1 MTAEKKNKI
10 ERKKKEGLGM
20 GTIIKV
26 RTELWPIINNKGRA
40 GGHEEGCVTRFPNH

>member
-26 RTELWPIINNKGRA
+26 RTEL
-40 GGHEEGCVTRFPNH
+40 